1 MKKRILIKIS
11 GKSLSGEKESIHDI
25 KMLDYISINIKKLL
39 EDDYTISI
47 VIGGGNIYRGSSKEI
62 SVPRVQ
68 ADHIGMLATI
78 INGIMILENMKKHDI
93 DSRLMSSIS
102 IEQICES
109 YSYNKA
115 LKYLDDK
122 KVLIFVGGTG
132 NPFCTTDSAAI
143 LKAIETGSQLV
154 LKATNVDGVYSDN
167 PKTNP
172 NAKRFN
178 TISYDEIIK
187 QNLKI
192 MDIGSILMAKEFNMP
207 IKIFNIGDDFSDI
220 INNVGQHTFISK
232 G

>member
-1 MKKRILIKIS
+1 MDKRILIKIS
-11 GKSLSGEKESIHDI
+11 GESLRGEKESIHDI
-25 KMLDYISINIKKLL
+25 KILDYISTNIKKLI
-39 EDDYTISI
+39 EKDYRISL
-47 VIGGGNIYRGSSKEI
+47 VVGGGNIYRGSSKDMNF
-62 SVPRVQ
+62 PRVQ
-68 ADHIGMLATI
+68 ADNIGMLATI
-78 INGIMILENMKKHDI
+78 MNGIMILENIKKYDI

-102 IEQICES
+102 IEKICES

-115 LKYLDDK
+115 LKYLNDK
-122 KVLIFVGGTG
+122 KVLILVGGTG

-192 MDIGSILMAKEFNMP
+192 MDIGSILMAKEFNIP
-207 IKIFNIGDDFSDI
+207 IKIFNMGDDFSDI
-220 INNVGQHTFISK
+220 VNNVGKYTLISK